1 MKIKATY
8 KNGGI
13 MIAPE
18 NEDDVKMIE
27 ALIQL
32 TDVNVGPLRTE
43 NKSFVIEQ
51 VEIISALGT
60 KVEISK
66 TKNGLEWA
74 EGI

>member
-18 NEDDVKMIE
+18 NEDDVKMIV

-43 NKSFVIEQ
+43 NK
-51 VEIISALGT
+51 
-60 KVEISK
+60 
-66 TKNGLEWA
+66 
-74 EGI
+74 